1 MDQKKFFSC
10 IVLLILVVQVFAR
23 DTSFTSKL
31 PLIFINT
38 NGREIPDEPKI
49 LVDMGI
55 VWNGEGEENSTS
67 DDFNHYFGKVGIEIR
82 GSTSQSFPKK
92 SYSFETRNQVG
103 EDIDF
108 PILGLPEEEDWILY
122 APYSDK
128 SLIRNA
134 LTFSLAKPLGH
145 YASRCRFVELFLNNE
160 YQGIYVLMEKI
171 KREDTR
177 VDIEKL
183 TPDETRGV
191 DLTGGYIVKIDKTT
205 GSGGKGWHSKYP
217 NLNGSYNYYQYEVP
231 AADEIM
237 PEQKQ
242 YIQNYIDEFE
252 EALFEENFTGRNSY
266 IHYINMASF
275 IDYILV
281 NELAK
286 DVDAYRLSTFFH
298 KGRNEKLRAGPIWD
312 YNLAYGNANY
322 DDAWLTEGFRVENDF
337 DYNPFWWEKFW
348 ADTVFVNYQKCR
360 WEMLREEQW
369 SDIRIF
375 EVVDSLV
382 AVMGD
387 AIDRNFERWPVL
399 GKPVWPN
406 YFVGENHGEEI
417 DWLKNWLADRL
428 WWLDNNMPGNCIYEW
443 PPHIEDID
451 VSVYPNPVI
460 SELKLDVASGSGT
473 EIHFRL
479 FNVNGSLVMEKNL
492 SIAEGNQLISIQA
505 GDLPKGIY
513 FYVLSENYSP
523 FQKGKLVKY

>member
-1 MDQKKFFSC
+1 MLLNNFPFIICILFS
-10 IVLLILVVQVFAR
+10 VVRVYGQNQTF
-23 DTSFTSKL
+23 SSKL
-31 PLIFINT
+31 PLVFIDT
-38 NGREIPDEPKI
+38 NGRQIPDEPKI

-55 VWNGEGEENSTS
+55 IWNGDGEENHTS
-67 DDFNHYFGKVGIEIR
+67 DEFNHYYGKIGIELR

-92 SYSFETRNQVG
+92 SYGFETRNQLG

-128 SLIRNA
+128 SLIRNV

-183 TPDETRGV
+183 TPDKTGGV

-205 GSGGKGWHSKYP
+205 GSGGEGWHSNYQ
-217 NLNGSYNYYQYEVP
+217 NSDGNFTYYQYEVP
-231 AADEIM
+231 AFDEII

-242 YIQNYIDEFE
+242 YIQNYIDSFE
-252 EALFEENFTGRNSY
+252 EALFEEHFEGRDSY

-275 IDYILV
+275 IDYILM
-281 NELAK
+281 NELTK
-286 DVDAYRLSTFFH
+286 NVDAYRLSTFFY
-298 KGRNEKLRAGPIWD
+298 KDRNEKLRAGPIWD
-312 YNLAYGNANY
+312 YNLAYGNVNY
-322 DDAWLTEGFRVENDF
+322 DDAWLTEGFQLENQKG
-337 DYNPFWWEKFW
+337 YNPFWWEKLW
-348 ADTVFVNYQKCR
+348 ADSVFVNYQKCR
-360 WEMLREEQW
+360 WEMMREDHW
-369 SDIRIF
+369 SDEYIF
-375 EVVDSLV
+375 EMVDSLV
-382 AVMGD
+382 ASLENAVE
-387 AIDRNFERWPVL
+387 RNFERWPVL

-406 YFVGENHGEEI
+406 YFITESYGEEI
-417 DWLKNWLADRL
+417 NWLKNWLEERL

-451 VSVYPNPVI
+451 VLVYPNPVTTTVN
-460 SELKLDVASGSGT
+460 LNVVSGSGT
-473 EIHFRL
+473 ELHFRL
-479 FNVNGSLVMEKNL
+479 FNVSGSLVMERKF
-492 SIAEGNQLISIQA
+492 SIAEGEQLISIRA
-505 GDLPKGIY
+505 GELPKGIY
-513 FYVLSENYSP
+513 LYVLSEDYSP